1 MPEPH
6 SPSASVQELLLVGA
20 SHRGATAALRERLF
34 LDDSAAPAILRRL
47 KQEGFA
53 QALALVTSDRCELY
67 VFHPD
72 PARGA
77 ASLRAIL
84 AATAGL
90 APELVSAQSFERRG
104 MVALRHLFSVAASLD
119 SSNLGEPHLLEQ

>member
-34 LDDSAAPAILRRL
+34 LDDRAAPAILRRF
-47 KQEGFA
+47 KQEGFG

-77 ASLRAIL
+77 ASLREIL

-90 APELVSAQSFERRG
+90 APELCRPNLSSG
-104 MVALRHLFSVAASLD
+104 AAWWRSGI
-119 SSNLGEPHLLEQ
+119 SSR